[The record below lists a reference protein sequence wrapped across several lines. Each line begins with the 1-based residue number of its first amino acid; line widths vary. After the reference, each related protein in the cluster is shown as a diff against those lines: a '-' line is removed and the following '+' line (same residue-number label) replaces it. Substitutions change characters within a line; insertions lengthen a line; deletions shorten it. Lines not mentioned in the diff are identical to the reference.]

1 MKYDARETAARRL
14 HDAVCDECP
23 NPEDYP
29 GCYVRR
35 HALEL
40 WDSAVRNT
48 CLALAGAIGAGD
60 HEEKISGR

>member
-1 MKYDARETAARRL
+1 MDHDARETAARRL
-14 HDAVCDECP
+14 HDAVCDMCP

-40 WDSAVRNT
+40 WDAAVRNA
-48 CLALAGAIGAGD
+48 CHAMADAIETGKHG
-60 HEEKISGR
+60 KP